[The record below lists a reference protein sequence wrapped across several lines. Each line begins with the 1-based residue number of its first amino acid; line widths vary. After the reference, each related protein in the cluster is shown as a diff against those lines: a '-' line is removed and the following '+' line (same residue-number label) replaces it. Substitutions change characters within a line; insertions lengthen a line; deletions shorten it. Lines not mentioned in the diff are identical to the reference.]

1 MKFKSPSEEPM
12 HIALTSGHS
21 IVIEPEGTEVPAI
34 FQKEAIARGAFPV
47 GIEDA
52 KPLEGQ
58 TFDRAQVIKDA
69 INQMLDS
76 ADEESFTNDGK
87 PDLRKLRGIVGFGVS
102 REEADKLFA
111 EVTADKA

>member
-34 FQKEAIARGAFPV
+34 FNREAIARGAVPV
-47 GIEDA
+47 GIEEA

-58 TFDRAQVIKDA
+58 TFNRAQVIKDA

>member
-21 IVIEPEGTEVPAI
+21 IVIDPEGTEVPAI
-34 FQKEAIARGAFPV
+34 FQKEAIARGALPV

>member
-34 FQKEAIARGAFPV
+34 FQKEAIARGAMPV
-47 GIEDA
+47 GIEEA
-52 KPLEGQ
+52 APLEGQ
-58 TFDRAQVIKDA
+58 KFDRAQVIKDA

-87 PDLRKLRGIVGFGVS
+87 PDLRKLRGIVGFTVS

-111 EVTADKA
+111 EVTANKG

>member
-21 IVIEPEGTEVPAI
+21 IVIDPDGTEVPAI
-34 FQKEAIARGAFPV
+34 FQKEAIAKGAIPL
-47 GIEDA
+47 GIETA
-52 KPLEGQ
+52 APLEGQ